1 MDTTD
6 QTPSQQAKHRRS
18 RYQREKTLIL
28 LTLLL
33 ILTAWLIGHFRAD
46 TDVLQV
52 AYEVLPGAER
62 IEQQGSLYIA
72 YNAAQEIIGYA
83 AAGEASG
90 YGGPVRVLVG
100 MDLSGNITG
109 VQVYENRETPGF
121 FRLVQGSG
129 YLDQFAG
136 KDFRA
141 SLRPGDD
148 LDAVSGATVSSEAIA
163 ASARQAVR
171 EIADSGLHKDV
182 PAEQRRIT
190 FGIPEFTLLAL
201 FAAAY
206 FSRRLKK
213 PKHKTAARKLT
224 LWIGLIVLGFI
235 YTAPLTIAQIIAL
248 LSGYLPDWQGNL
260 YWYFL
265 IGGTLWFSATE
276 SNNLYCAYFCPFGA
290 FQEIL
295 ASVSGAKAY
304 RPRELRPFLTWLPRI
319 LALAAVLL
327 GLVLRQP
334 GVAGY
339 EPFATLFDLRGTLLE
354 WILLGLTIL
363 ASLLL
368 YRPFCTYLCPIDPV
382 TSIIAASRRVL
393 QEAWKQKRKS
403 A

>member
-1 MDTTD
+1 MKTTD
-6 QTPSQQAKHRRS
+6 QTSSQQTDHRRN
-18 RYQREKTLIL
+18 RFQREKSLIL
-28 LTLLL
+28 LTFLL

-46 TDVLQV
+46 TDILQV
-52 AYEVLPGAER
+52 AYEVVPGAAR
-62 IEQQGSLYIA
+62 IEQEGMLFKA
-72 YNAAQEIIGYA
+72 YNAAGEIIGYA

-90 YGGPVRVLVG
+90 YGGPIRVLVG
-100 MDLSGNITG
+100 MDPSGSITG
-109 VQVYENRETPGF
+109 IRVYENRETPGF
-121 FRLVQGSG
+121 FRLVQSSG
-129 YLDQFAG
+129 YLDQFNG
-136 KDFRA
+136 KDLTA
-141 SLRPGDD
+141 NLQPGGD
-148 LDAVSGATVSSEAIA
+148 LDAISGATVSAEAIA

-171 EIADSGLHKDV
+171 VIADSALHRDM
-182 PAEQRRIT
+182 PPEQHSII
-190 FGIPEFTLLAL
+190 FGIPELTLLAL

-206 FSRRLKK
+206 FSRKLKK
-213 PKHKTAARKLT
+213 PKQKTTARKLT
-224 LWIGLIVLGFI
+224 LWVGLIVLGFI
-235 YTAPLTIAQIIAL
+235 YTAPLTISQIIAL

-265 IGGTLWFSATE
+265 IGGTLYFSATE

-295 ASVSGAKAY
+295 GSVSGAKTY
-304 RPRELRPFLTWLPRI
+304 RPRELRGFLTWLPRI

-339 EPFATLFDLRGTLLE
+339 EPFATLFDMRGTLLE

-382 TSIIAASRRVL
+382 TGIIAASRRVL
-393 QEAWKQKRKS
+393 QEAWKHRRK
-403 A
+403 AA